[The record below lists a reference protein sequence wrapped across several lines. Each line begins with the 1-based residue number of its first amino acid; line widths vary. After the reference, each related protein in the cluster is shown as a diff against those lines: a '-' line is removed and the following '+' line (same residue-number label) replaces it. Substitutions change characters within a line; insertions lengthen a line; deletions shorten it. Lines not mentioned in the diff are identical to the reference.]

1 MAKCCQ
7 QYPTANNHSLGLPT
21 SMSFCRSSSSS
32 CPSAVWMP
40 GPAHG
45 AFKGYIEYICSRV
58 VCSKETVSKYYPDLS
73 RTGTPRMIQLKFM
86 TSKVPLHVDHWHSL
100 WSCWTGAA
108 WPNAIFSTEKHGARQ
123 QLNLKSGSG
132 EYREININ
140 CKIVCIYIIY
150 IHWLFIDWLIHLFNY
165 LYRNDA
171 SLRNKGLI
179 SWHFSA
185 SNFKDCDSKPSSASA
200 LSFVQVTLC

>member
-1 MAKCCQ
+1 MSDMAKCCQ

-108 WPNAIFSTEKHGARQ
+108 WPNAIFFHRKTWGKTAT
-123 QLNLKSGSG
+123 QLKVRFRRISWDQYKLQ
-132 EYREININ
+132 N
-140 CKIVCIYIIY
+140 CVHIYI
-150 IHWLFIDWLIHLFNY
+150 
-165 LYRNDA
+165 
-171 SLRNKGLI
+171 
-179 SWHFSA
+179 
-185 SNFKDCDSKPSSASA
+185 
-200 LSFVQVTLC
+200 

>member
-1 MAKCCQ
+1 MLPTISNSQQSFSGLAHQHELLQEFLILLPISCLNAWAGTWGIQRVHWVHLQPGGLLKRNRFQVLSRSIQDRDPQNDPIEIYDLKSTTACGSLTQPKELLDWSCLAKCHFFHRKTWGK
-7 QYPTANNHSLGLPT
+7 TAT
-21 SMSFCRSSSSS
+21 
-32 CPSAVWMP
+32 
-40 GPAHG
+40 
-45 AFKGYIEYICSRV
+45 
-58 VCSKETVSKYYPDLS
+58 
-73 RTGTPRMIQLKFM
+73 QLKVRFRRI
-86 TSKVPLHVDHWHSL
+86 SWDQYKL
-100 WSCWTGAA
+100 
-108 WPNAIFSTEKHGARQ
+108 Q
-123 QLNLKSGSG
+123 
-132 EYREININ
+132 N
-140 CKIVCIYIIY
+140 CVHIYIIY